1 MNKTLAT
8 LITLLVGTTLFAAQL
23 PDSVRTAGAQEHRIK
38 KGWNFDITFG
48 VGFGQFQFGQIG
60 SSYTPPHTTSTLAA
74 PTWNAGLGINY
85 YFLPWMGLGTG
96 VQFSTYASRS
106 AIGKA
111 WVVTGHDY
119 QGDVYTLTA
128 TPQNLSERQG
138 IYMIEL
144 PLALRFRAIKSKV
157 GFHGVAGLK
166 LGFPVYDYYS
176 LNQGGSFHNEVQY
189 AHWDLTI
196 IDNIPGVI
204 EDFNVPAVSNTFA
217 TKLRTVNYAA
227 YSELGM
233 LFRLQKR
240 LDLMLAVTATYYF
253 NDILTGKNKIQALG
267 FDQYYREGKYPSPFE
282 ADYDG
287 VLRSGDVQQ
296 LHPWSV
302 ALKIGLS
309 INAGKTQA
317 RRDYEKQQRERRRIE
332 REARKEAEEQA
343 RREREAEREKQRLQE
358 ITIIE
363 IDKPDTVRLV
373 DTVRIEQ
380 EVIKPDTVC
389 EEIRRQIFDLI
400 DQCGMNICDFCP
412 VIHDT
417 IYIYVQDTIRDTTS
431 VVEIIPT
438 APQQLEEVMQA
449 AVIWFKIDDTIPIL
463 EPEDILI
470 RIADI
475 LTRHPEQQ
483 VQVNGHACTL
493 GKPAYNKRL
502 ALRRAQAV
510 ANRLMELGV
519 KPEQLIVQGLGSDV
533 PYRYNGK
540 HQLDKDRRVEILPVS
555 STDSPLTVVSEQQAE
570 GNKLPVIEVVLQGS
584 RLAQVARRYYGNP
597 DYWVFIYE
605 ANREVVKDPNNLP
618 ANAELLIPDLTE
630 RLQGKSPEQITGL
643 IEEIRQTVE

>member
-1 MNKTLAT
+1 MNKTLVT
-8 LITLLVGTTLFAAQL
+8 LITLLLGTTLIAANI
-23 PDSVRTAGAQEHRIK
+23 PDSVRTAGAGEYRIQ
-38 KGWNFDITFG
+38 KGWNFDITVG
-48 VGFGQFQFGQIG
+48 AGFGRFQFGQIG
-60 SSYTPPHTTSTLAA
+60 SSYTPPHTTTVLAA

-96 VQFSTYASRS
+96 VQFSTYANHS
-106 AIGKA
+106 AIDKA
-111 WVVTGHDY
+111 WGVTGHDY

-138 IYMIEL
+138 LYMIEL

-166 LGFPVYDYYS
+166 LGFPIYDFYR
-176 LNQGGSFHNEVQY
+176 LNGGGSFHNEVQY

-204 EDFNVPAVSNTFA
+204 EDFNVPSGSYDFA
-217 TKLRTVNYAA
+217 TKLRSVNYAA
-227 YSELGM
+227 YSEIGM
-233 LFRLQKR
+233 LFRLQQR

-253 NDILTGKNKIQALG
+253 NDILTGKYKTQPLG
-267 FDQYYREGKYPSPFE
+267 FNQYYTEGKYPSPFE
-282 ADYDG
+282 ADYNG
-287 VLRSGDVQQ
+287 VLSSGDVQE

-317 RRDYEKQQRERRRIE
+317 RRAYDKQERERRRAE
-332 REARKEAEEQA
+332 REARRLAEEQA
-343 RREREAEREKQRLQE
+343 RLAREAELEALRLAAAQ
-358 ITIIE
+358 
-363 IDKPDTVRLV
+363 PDTVRIV
-373 DTVRIEQ
+373 ETIVVEP
-380 EVIKPDTVC
+380 EPVKPDTVC

-400 DQCGMNICDFCP
+400 EQCGLNICDFCP
-412 VIHDT
+412 VVHDT
-417 IYIYVQDTIRDTTS
+417 IYIYVQDTLRDTTS
-431 VVEIIPT
+431 VVEIVPS
-438 APQQLEEVMQA
+438 APEQLEEAMQA
-449 AVIWFKIDDTIPIL
+449 AVIWFRLDDTIPIL

-475 LTRHPEQQ
+475 LIRHPEQQ

-510 ANRLMELGV
+510 ANRLMALGV
-519 KPEQLIVQGLGSDV
+519 KPKQLIVQGLGADV

-540 HQLDKDRRVEILPVS
+540 HQLDKDRRVEILPQPS
-555 STDSPLTVVSEQQAE
+555 ADSNQAA
-570 GNKLPVIEVVLQGS
+570 GNKLPVIEVVLAGS
-584 RLAQVARRYYGNP
+584 RLAQIARRYYGNP

-605 ANREVVKDPNNLP
+605 ANRDAIQDPNNLP
-618 ANAELLIPDLTE
+618 AKAELLVPDLTE
-630 RLQGKSPEQITGL
+630 RLAGKSAEQINEL
-643 IEEIRQTVE
+643 IQQLRQTFENR